1 MKTHPAVQTLPSV
14 FPFRAPVRGQMIT
27 NGSSGTY
34 FIGAHIGAGSY
45 GDVYECTDEWSNQLV
60 AKVLKPAGTFEDV
73 QRQWKAEVANLVN
86 MRHPNITYMHDAF
99 VYDNCFYIVVEKCL
113 YSLDRVL
120 PKIDETWVPH
130 IARDILQALAFIHR
144 FGYVHKD
151 VHPGNVF
158 VSLTS
163 DVISRNEDAGPYL
176 SFKLGDLGI
185 TRMENDIRATGTV
198 LAPWMRPP
206 EAIHPNRFGAIGR
219 QTDIYHTA
227 LLLLS
232 VMHREVLLFEE
243 ADIVAGAPLRMA
255 DALDSPYGQA
265 IASALHPKVMYRT
278 QTPLEFWREIQAAM
292 QYLSPGANATPAP
305 MDLGPPLTRP
315 SNPAQTQSG
324 PPSSPGSNGSGSGGP
339 KGSR

>member
-1 MKTHPAVQTLPSV
+1 
-14 FPFRAPVRGQMIT
+14 MIT

-315 SNPAQTQSG
+315 SNPSQTQSG
-324 PPSSPGSNGSGSGGP
+324 PPSSSGSNGSGSGGP

>member
-27 NGSSGTY
+27 NGGSGTY

-45 GDVYECTDEWSNQLV
+45 GDVYECTDEWSNALV

-73 QRQWKAEVANLVN
+73 QRQWEAEVANLVN

-99 VYDNCFYIVVEKCL
+99 VHDNCFYIIVEKCL

-130 IARDILQALAFIHR
+130 IARDVLQALAFIHR

-163 DVISRNEDAGPYL
+163 DVISRSEDAGPYL

-185 TRMENDIRATGTV
+185 TRLENDIRTTGTV

-206 EAIHPNRFGAIGR
+206 EAIDPGRFGAIGR
-219 QTDIYHTA
+219 QTDIYHA
-227 LLLLS
+227 GLLLLS
-232 VMHREVLLFEE
+232 VMHGEVLLFEE
-243 ADIVAGAPLRMA
+243 TDIVAGAPLRMA
-255 DALDSPYGQA
+255 DSLDSPYGQA

-278 QTPLEFWREIQAAM
+278 QTSLEFWREIQAAL
-292 QYLSPGANATPAP
+292 QYLAPGGNATPAP
-305 MDLGPPLTRP
+305 MDLGPPLT
-315 SNPAQTQSG
+315 NPSG
-324 PPSSPGSNGSGSGGP
+324 PGKPTKTHSSS
-339 KGSR
+339 